1 MRKPMTDLFRRVTR
15 AAYFL
20 TLSAVAMSL
29 LASAPCALAQ
39 SAAPTSSQGKASATN
54 RSDSKAAAPA
64 ADARI
69 NAAELTKRV
78 NQELGVDLLAVIADW
93 QRQLDLLE
101 KEISRPRL
109 RYSEIN
115 EFRDRLQRVRSEAAD
130 LWSKLQPRLQA
141 DKAQMDLFG
150 PAPAAGQAAEPE
162 QTALARAELNYHS
175 SLLSGGQTAVNSAN
189 LRIEN
194 LLNAIQDARRRIF
207 SSVLFQ
213 PIPGVYAYETWA
225 NLPEHMPAAARKIRD
240 LIADWWQSVQDQREI
255 GYIAIEALL
264 LSLLLGAACWR
275 GIRRTRRSE
284 ENAEPPPFWRR
295 ASAAAALVVS
305 RALPVVIPVV
315 FLYGM
320 IASTQNLP
328 ERIDW
333 LFYLTAQSL
342 VIVFTVWALAGAVFS
357 ARAQWRLVPIS
368 DAAAARLR
376 RLFTLLAIVYSL
388 TTFLYV
394 ATRLIQAPFALT
406 ISIALPSSLLMAG
419 LVVALL
425 RTPLGAASTAT
436 PRLFKLIRTIVW
448 AIVGA
453 IVACALAGYL
463 PLARFLAQQLVVT
476 GSILAL
482 IYLLLLWV
490 DGFAQSLSD
499 DGAIVGGWLKR
510 SAALEPTRREQLAL
524 PISLFLKFAVLVL
537 SVPLIMLQWGYSG
550 PDIREW
556 YWQLFFGLRIGNTDV
571 TFGALLASILVFG
584 VGYAAARLFQGWLD
598 SRVLLPAGI
607 SGGVRNSIRTGIGY
621 VGIVIAA
628 LMAFSYAGF
637 GLSNIAIIARAL
649 SVGIGFGLQNL
660 VNNFVSGL
668 ILLAERPIRVGDM
681 VVVGGEEGYVRK
693 ISVRSTELETF
704 DGAHVL
710 IPNAY
715 FVAEKVK
722 NWTFRNNIRRIA
734 IPVGV
739 VYGSDARQ
747 VQAVLLKVAAD
758 NLDVLKTPA
767 PAVTLDDFALG
778 SVNFTLYAFIADV
791 RKTGSVRTEL
801 ATAILEAFS
810 DTGIVIPFGQTDVT
824 IRKMDW
830 LRDIVAEY
838 ASPANAQHAGNGS
851 RTPSR
856 FAAK

>member
-1 MRKPMTDLFRRVTR
+1 MTDLFRRVTR

-109 RYSEIN
+109 RYSELN

-225 NLPEHMPAAARKIRD
+225 NLPEHVPAAVRKIRD

-436 PRLFKLIRTIVW
+436 PRLFKLIRTVVW

-598 SRVLLPAGI
+598 ARVLLPAGI

-637 GLSNIAIIARAL
+637 SLSNIAIIAGAL

-668 ILLAERPIRVGDM
+668 ILLAERPIRVGDL
-681 VVVGGEEGYVRK
+681 VGVGGEEGYVRK

-739 VYGSDARQ
+739 AYGSDARQ

-758 NLDVLKTPA
+758 NLEVLKTPA
-767 PAVTLDDFALG
+767 PAVTLDDFAPG

-838 ASPANAQHAGNGS
+838 ASPVPQHSGNGR
-851 RTPSR
+851 RTLSR
-856 FAAK
+856 FAAE

>member
-1 MRKPMTDLFRRVTR
+1 MTNLSRHMTR
-15 AAYFL
+15 AARSL
-20 TLSAVAMSL
+20 ALAAVALIL
-29 LASAPCALAQ
+29 LASAPFAFAQ
-39 SAAPTSSQGKASATN
+39 SAAPTPSQDKTRATLSSDGK
-54 RSDSKAAAPA
+54 PA
-64 ADARI
+64 AQTPNSRI
-69 NAAELTKRV
+69 NAADVTKRV
-78 NQELGVDLLAVIADW
+78 NQELGIDLGATIADW

-101 KEISRPRL
+101 KELGRPRL
-109 RYSEIN
+109 RYSELN
-115 EFRDRLQRVRSEAAD
+115 EFRDRLQRVRSDVAD
-130 LWSKLQPRLQA
+130 LSNKLQPRLQA
-141 DKAQMDLFG
+141 DKAQIDLFG
-150 PAPAAGQAAEPE
+150 PAPAAGQSAEPE

-175 SLLSGGQTAVNSAN
+175 SLLSGGQTAVNSTN

-194 LLNAIQDARRRIF
+194 LLNAIQDIRRKNF

-213 PIPGVYAYETWA
+213 PIPGIYAYETWA
-225 NLPEHMPAAARKIRD
+225 NLPDHVPAAARKTHD
-240 LIADWWQSVQDQREI
+240 LVADWWQNVSDRREI
-255 GYIAIEALL
+255 GYIAGEALL
-264 LSLLLGAACWR
+264 LSLLLGAACWQSV
-275 GIRRTRRSE
+275 RRTRRWE
-284 ENAEPPPFWRR
+284 DTAEPPPFWRR
-295 ASAAAALVVS
+295 ASAAAAVVVF
-305 RALPVVIPVV
+305 RALPVVMPVA

-333 LFYLTAQSL
+333 LFYVTAQSL
-342 VIVFTVWALAGAVFS
+342 IIVFTVWALASAVFS
-357 ARAQWRLVPIS
+357 PRAPHWRLVPIS

-376 RLFTLLAIVYSL
+376 SLVTLIAVVYSL

-394 ATRLIQAPFALT
+394 VTRLIQAPFALT
-406 ISIALPSSLLMAG
+406 IAIALPSSLLVAG

-425 RTPLGAASTAT
+425 RTPIATAT
-436 PRLFKLIRTIVW
+436 TAAPPRLFKFIRTLVW
-448 AIVGA
+448 AMVGA
-453 IVACALAGYL
+453 IVVCAVAGYL

-490 DGFAQSLSD
+490 DGFAQGLSD
-499 DGAIVGGWLKR
+499 DGTIVGGWLKR
-510 SAALEPTRREQLAL
+510 SAALERARREQLAL

-537 SVPLIMLQWGYSG
+537 SVPLIMLQWGYTG

-556 YWQLFFGLRIGNTDV
+556 YWQLFFGLRIGSTEV
-571 TFGALLASILVFG
+571 TFGALLASVLVFG

-598 SRVLLPAGI
+598 ARVLLPAGI

-637 GLSNIAIIARAL
+637 SLSNIAIIAGAL

-710 IPNAY
+710 IPNSY

-734 IPVGV
+734 IPIGV
-739 VYGSDARQ
+739 AYGSDARQ
-747 VQAVLLKVAAD
+747 VQATLLKVAAD
-758 NLDVLKTPA
+758 NSDVLKTPA
-767 PAVTLDDFALG
+767 PAVTLDEFASG
-778 SVNFTLYAFIADV
+778 SVNFTLYAFIADIT
-791 RKTGSVRTEL
+791 KTGSVRTQL
-801 ATAILEAFS
+801 AMAILEAFNE
-810 DTGIVIPFGQTDVT
+810 TGIVIPFGQTDIT
-824 IRKMDW
+824 IRQMDW

-838 ASPANAQHAGNGS
+838 ASRANVQHTGNGS
-851 RTPSR
+851 GAPSHLI
-856 FAAK
+856 AE